1 MNGKDYKLVT
11 DSVRIT
17 MRQLNEDYEEGE
29 AITYEDALSRFVE
42 TLETSM
48 REEGMATSTLWK
60 DCGF

>member
-11 DSVRIT
+11 DSVRFT